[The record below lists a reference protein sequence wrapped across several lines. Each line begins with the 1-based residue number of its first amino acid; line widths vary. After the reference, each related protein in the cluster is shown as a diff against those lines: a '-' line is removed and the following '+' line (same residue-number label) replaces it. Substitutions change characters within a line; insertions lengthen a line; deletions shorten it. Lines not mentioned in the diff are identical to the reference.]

1 MPGSADPFLRW
12 LADGGP
18 APRLLVAFAHPDD
31 ETIAAGGVLRRVGDA
46 RLVCVTD
53 GAPHRREWWGDP
65 SLNSREEYAALRR
78 RELRSALSVVG
89 IGPERLCGFGVA
101 DQEASAHLVQIA
113 RRMADEIA
121 AAQPDVVLA
130 PAYEGGHPDHDAVAF
145 AVHAACALLAREGRR
160 CPAIVEYPLYH
171 ARDERM
177 IVSAWLPGA
186 EAGAVTVALSD
197 EEQSAKRAMIA
208 CHASQSATLAQ
219 FPVDAERFR
228 PAPAYDFRQPPHAG
242 RLNYEVFG
250 WADGVQWRARAADAL
265 RELGTGSAGGA
276 NGLVARIEVPA

>member
-1 MPGSADPFLRW
+1 MPDSANPFLRW

-31 ETIAAGGVLRRVGDA
+31 ETIGAGGVLRRLGDA

-65 SLNSREEYAALRR
+65 SLNSREEYAAVRR
-78 RELRSALSVVG
+78 RELRAALAVVG
-89 IGPERLCGFGVA
+89 IGAERVCGFGVA
-101 DQEASAHLVQIA
+101 DQEASAHLAHIA
-113 RRMADEIA
+113 RRMAGEIA
-121 AAQPDVVLA
+121 AAQPDAVLA

-145 AVHAACALLAREGRR
+145 AVHAACALLAAEGRR

-171 ARDERM
+171 AEEERM
-177 IVSAWLPGA
+177 VVGSWLPGA
-186 EAGAVTVALSD
+186 EAGAVTVRLSD
-197 EEQSAKRAMIA
+197 EEQAAKREMIA

-242 RLNYEVFG
+242 QLNYEVFG
-250 WADGVQWRARAADAL
+250 WADGAAWRSRAADAL
-265 RELGTGSAGGA
+265 RELGIGPADGA
-276 NGLVARIEVPA
+276 NGFGALIGVPA

>member
-1 MPGSADPFLRW
+1 MPGSAGPFLRW

-31 ETIAAGGVLRRVGDA
+31 ETIGAGGVLRRLGDA

-78 RELRSALSVVG
+78 RELRAALAVVG
-89 IGPERLCGFGVA
+89 IGAERVCGFGVA
-101 DQEASAHLVQIA
+101 DQEASAHLAHIA
-113 RRMADEIA
+113 RRMAGEIA
-121 AAQPDVVLA
+121 AAQPDAVLA

-145 AVHAACALLAREGRR
+145 AVHAACALLAAEGRR
-160 CPAIVEYPLYH
+160 RPEVVEYPLYH
-171 ARDERM
+171 AEEERM
-177 IVSAWLPGA
+177 IVSSWLPGA

-197 EEQSAKRAMIA
+197 DEQAAKRAMIG

-219 FPVDAERFR
+219 FAVDAERFR

-250 WADGVQWRARAADAL
+250 WADGGAWRAAAADAL
-265 RELGTGSAGGA
+265 GELGIGSADGA
-276 NGLVARIEVPA
+276 NGYGVMIEVPA

>member
-1 MPGSADPFLRW
+1 MRAEADSFLRW
-12 LADGGP
+12 LRDGGP

-31 ETIAAGGVLRRVGDA
+31 ETIGAGGVLRRVDDA

-78 RELRSALSVVG
+78 RELRAALSVVG
-89 IGPERLCGFGVA
+89 IGADSVHEFGVA
-101 DQEASAHLVQIA
+101 DQEASANLAQIA
-113 RRMADEIA
+113 RRMVAEIA
-121 AAQPDVVLA
+121 DARPDTVLA

-145 AVHAACALLAREGRR
+145 VVHAACALLAAEGRR

-171 ARDERM
+171 AEEERM
-177 IVSAWLPGA
+177 VVSSWFPGA
-186 EAGAVTVALSD
+186 ETGAVAVDLSD
-197 EEQSAKRAMIA
+197 DEQAAKRAMIA
-208 CHASQSATLAQ
+208 RHASQAATLAR

-228 PAPAYDFRQPPHAG
+228 AAPAYDFRQPPHAG

-250 WADGVQWRARAADAL
+250 WADGAAWRAAAADAL
-265 RELGTGSAGGA
+265 GELGIGSADGV
-276 NGLVARIEVPA
+276 NGFSAAIEVPA